1 MKNLT
6 NVECDALIKD
16 VFHVQSGHV
25 GVLYTQMISL
35 EELRTIIRHAYLE
48 GQKYNN
54 QFRKEAERD

>member
-25 GVLYTQMISL
+25 GVLYTQMVSL
-35 EELRTIIRHAYLE
+35 EELRTITRHAYYE
-48 GQKYNN
+48 GQKYSN
-54 QFRKEAERD
+54 QFIKENEHD